1 MVEVSTTCR
10 KRIADP
16 SLDTTHRACPGMNE
30 ARETAQPSDRTSMTK
45 SRVHKLEHR
54 QERWSPNVQI
64 RAGAMNRGLTGAS
77 AVEANN
83 VDESMSF
90 FKASETFG

>member
-1 MVEVSTTCR
+1 
-10 KRIADP
+10 
-16 SLDTTHRACPGMNE
+16 
-30 ARETAQPSDRTSMTK
+30 MTK

-77 AVEANN
+77 ALEANN